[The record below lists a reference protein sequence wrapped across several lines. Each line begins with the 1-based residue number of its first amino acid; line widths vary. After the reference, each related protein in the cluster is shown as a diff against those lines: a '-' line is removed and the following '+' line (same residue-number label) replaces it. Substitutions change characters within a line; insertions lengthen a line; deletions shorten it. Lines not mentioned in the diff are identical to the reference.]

1 MTANSMEALDER
13 QQALLTTLIQEY
25 IKTATPV
32 ASQALVGKAGVRVS
46 PATIRNEL
54 LDLEHAGL
62 LEQPYTSAGRIPTV
76 AAWRL
81 YIEDVRRK
89 ASTAGA
95 PTGETAVKLR
105 QTLQHR
111 RADPEQLLKEFA
123 KALAD
128 VFDEAV
134 IVGFSPRDVYY
145 TGLSHLFRQP
155 EFHEV
160 HVVVEI
166 SELVDRLDE
175 IVAALYPHLNDEITV
190 LLGEENPLGDACS
203 LMVTRYAVPKRAA
216 GLMAVLGPIR
226 QAYEAH
232 LPMLA
237 YAQQLLRTI

>member
-1 MTANSMEALDER
+1 MKTIDER
-13 QQALLTTLIQEY
+13 QNTLLTTLIQEY

-32 ASQALVGKAGVRVS
+32 ASQALVGKAGLHVS

-54 LDLEHAGL
+54 MDLEQAGF

-81 YIEDVRRK
+81 YIENVRRN
-89 ASTAGA
+89 TADAGTPA
-95 PTGETAVKLR
+95 GETAAKLR
-105 QTLQHR
+105 QTLQHQR
-111 RADPEQLLKEFA
+111 QGPEHLLKEFA

-160 HVVVEI
+160 SEVLEI
-166 SELVDRLDE
+166 STLVDRLDE
-175 IVAALYPHLNDEITV
+175 IVASLYPQANEHIIV
-190 LLGEENPLGDACS
+190 LLGDENPLGDACS
-203 LMVTRYAVPKRAA
+203 LMLTRYELPKRGS
-216 GLMAVLGPIR
+216 GLMAVLGPLR
-226 QAYEAH
+226 QAYEKH
-232 LPMLA
+232 LPMFA
-237 YAQQLLRTI
+237 YAQQLLKAA

>member
-1 MTANSMEALDER
+1 METLDER
-13 QQALLTTLIQEY
+13 QSTLLTTLIQEY

-54 LDLEHAGL
+54 LDLEQAGF

-89 ASTAGA
+89 VAGAGA
-95 PTGETAVKLR
+95 PTGETAAKLR

-111 RADPEQLLKEFA
+111 CQDPEHLLKEFA

-134 IVGFSPRDVYY
+134 IIGFSPRDVYY
-145 TGLSHLFRQP
+145 TGLSHLFRHP

-160 HVVVEI
+160 SEVVEI
-166 SELVDRLDE
+166 SALVDRLDE
-175 IVAALYPHLNDEITV
+175 IVASLYPQATEHILV
-190 LLGEENPLGDACS
+190 LLGDENPLGDACS
-203 LMVTRYAVPKRAA
+203 LMLTRYELPKRQA
-216 GLMAVLGPIR
+216 GLLAVLGPVR
-226 QAYEAH
+226 QAYEEH
-232 LPMLA
+232 LPILA
-237 YAQQLLRTI
+237 FAQQLLKTA